1 MPESAEEQVSF
12 GTWLR
17 RQREIRE
24 IPLRE
29 IADVTK
35 ISMRYLEA
43 LEQDR
48 FDVLPAAVFAK
59 GFLREYSRYVG
70 LDPDDVVNSFLQAQE
85 WVESDAEE
93 IRSSSPRRSSRLR
106 SGLPLALGLVAVLG
120 VAAALILF
128 GDRQQE
134 RVPVEA
140 PPIAAPAPVV
150 EAPVV
155 AETQP
160 DPEPAELAPLVVTLD
175 FTEDCWVEASVDG
188 EARISQLHVQGES
201 ITLEANER
209 VLLTLGNPGGVRV
222 EVNGE
227 VYAPEFTEGRV
238 ARDLEIDLADLEPAP
253 EPAPTDASAGAPA
266 DAAASDPTELP

>member
-1 MPESAEEQVSF
+1 MSERENSRQPPWAPDSADEKASF

-48 FDVLPAAVFAK
+48 FDVLPAPVFAK

-70 LDPDDVVNSFLQAQE
+70 LDPDEVVNSFLQAQE
-85 WVESDAEE
+85 WMGAAAEE
-93 IRSSSPRRSSRLR
+93 ERSSVPRRRGQWT
-106 SGLPLALGLVAVLG
+106 SGLLLALGLLAVLG
-120 VAAALILF
+120 IVAALILY
-128 GDRQQE
+128 GGRE
-134 RVPVEA
+134 RERMPVEP
-140 PPIAAPAPVV
+140 PPIAAPATAVPEPLPDPV
-150 EAPVV
+150 EPLPEPV
-155 AETQP
+155 AEM
-160 DPEPAELAPLVVTLD
+160 PLVVTLD
-175 FTEDCWVEASVDG
+175 FTEDCWVEAAVDG

-201 ITLEANER
+201 VTLQANER

-238 ARDLEIDLADLEPAP
+238 ARDLEIDLASLGPVSGE
-253 EPAPTDASAGAPA
+253 
-266 DAAASDPTELP
+266 